1 MKCVSC
7 GTDNNLRDRT
17 TNYGRCK
24 NCNHHF
30 AFDPKAGSR
39 FTDMFFKR
47 SLESISANSTLYYT
61 PKQFN
66 YFLEKRLK
74 SKQMKPLGCLIFCV
88 TIGFF
93 IFIFTQGNFSL
104 TFLIISS
111 LFCWNA
117 WQQSS
122 SGQNSISIRRAYTRA
137 LRFAGFF
144 ILGVGIVLSFQLPV
158 QASTG
163 YILFAASSAL
173 GLLVIYLANQK
184 SETEAYKAT
193 SSFFTQT
200 QVNEWIERWTRYN
213 TVEKMLPPSVPQ
225 QMEGEIN
232 SEITS
237 YSFDRVVVCDNNAI
251 AHFLVTNN
259 FHFEHNC
266 AILSIQGYPESI
278 FGTLLEMLKR
288 NSDLKV
294 YAFHDAT
301 PSGVSL
307 SYQLRIDPQW
317 FGGTNINVYDL
328 GLLPRHVLASQNMIV
343 RHEPVLETEAQQLPT
358 EVCQS
363 LSAEE
368 LNWLKAGNYVEL
380 ESFTPQRLLQVLSR
394 GIAESRT
401 ESLNSIDSSNSVIYS
416 ENYSESYFIYSSES
430 FG

>member
-1 MKCVSC
+1 MKCISC

-17 TNYGRCK
+17 ANQGRCK

-47 SLESISANSTLYYT
+47 SLEGISANNTLYYT
-61 PKQFN
+61 PKQFT
-66 YFLEKRLK
+66 YFLGKRLQ
-74 SKQMKPLGCLIFCV
+74 SKQMKPLGCLISCIV
-88 TIGFF
+88 IGFF
-93 IFIFTQGNFSL
+93 ILIFTQGNFPL

-111 LFCWNA
+111 LFCGNA
-117 WQQSS
+117 WQQSRS
-122 SGQNSISIRRAYTRA
+122 AQNSISFRRAYARA

-144 ILGVGIVLSFQLPV
+144 ILGTGVFLSFQLPV
-158 QASTG
+158 QPSTA

-173 GLLVIYLANQK
+173 GLLVIYLSNTQSTTAN
-184 SETEAYKAT
+184 YRAT
-193 SSFFTQT
+193 SSSLTQT

-213 TVEKMLPPSVPQ
+213 TVEKMLPPSVQ
-225 QMEGEIN
+225 QQRGGEIN
-232 SEITS
+232 SEITP

-251 AHFLVTNN
+251 AHFLVMNN

-266 AILSIQGYPESI
+266 AIISIQGYPESI

-288 NSDLKV
+288 NPDLKV

-301 PSGVSL
+301 PFGVSL
-307 SYQLRIDPQW
+307 SYQLRTDPQW

-328 GLLPRHVLASQNMIV
+328 GLLPRHVLASKNMQV
-343 RHEPVLETEAQQLPT
+343 RHEPLLETEAQQLPS
-358 EVCQS
+358 EVRQS
-363 LSAEE
+363 LSTEE

-380 ESFTPQRLLQVLSR
+380 ESFLPLRLLQILLR
-394 GIAESRT
+394 GIAESRIESFSDTNT
-401 ESLNSIDSSNSVIYS
+401 ETSLI
-416 ENYSESYFIYSSES
+416 YSESYFVYSSES